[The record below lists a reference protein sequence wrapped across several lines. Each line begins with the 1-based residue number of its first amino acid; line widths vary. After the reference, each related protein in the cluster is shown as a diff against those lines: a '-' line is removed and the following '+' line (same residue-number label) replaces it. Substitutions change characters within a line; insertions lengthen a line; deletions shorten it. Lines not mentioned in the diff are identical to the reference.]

1 MGQTRNGETRAVE
14 EAFVRPEMD
23 AGPGIAFAT
32 GTSDVQ
38 IFYFFTVFKG
48 DAVDL
53 TVATNRYLYAF

>member
-1 MGQTRNGETRAVE
+1 
-14 EAFVRPEMD
+14 MD